1 MIISTMKNKNNTTKK
16 ILCIVLSG
24 VFWILVW
31 WGVALY
37 INQELLVV
45 SPKQVAF
52 RLVELMGE
60 GSFWMS
66 VLYSLLRVSLGY
78 LLAVITAVILSTLTH
93 ASQLVYHISSPLL
106 SIIKAVPVASFIIL
120 ALIWM
125 NKDIIPVFITF
136 LIVLPIVWGNLHRG
150 LKETDTKLLEM
161 CSVYNV
167 PLCRQIS
174 GIYIPSVKP
183 YFTSA
188 CKTAVGLAW
197 KSGVA
202 AEVLCKPEF
211 SIGGH
216 MYDAKIYLETTDVF
230 AWTAVT
236 VVLSV
241 IIETI
246 ITAKSEK

>member
-1 MIISTMKNKNNTTKK
+1 M
-16 ILCIVLSG
+16 
-24 VFWILVW
+24 W

-37 INQELLVV
+37 VNQELLVS
-45 SPKQVAF
+45 SPKQVAL
-52 RLVELMGE
+52 RLYELMGE

-66 VLYSLLRVSLGY
+66 VLYSLVRVSLGY
-78 LLAVITAVILSTLTH
+78 ILAVVVAVVLSTITH
-93 ASQLVYHISSPLL
+93 ASQVVYHLSSPLM
-106 SIIKAVPVASFIIL
+106 SIVKAVPVASFIIL
-120 ALIWM
+120 ALIWL

-150 LKETDTKLLEM
+150 LKETDPKLLEM
-161 CSVYNV
+161 CGVYNV
-167 PLCRQIS
+167 PLRRQVC

-202 AEVLCKPEF
+202 AEVLCKSEF

-241 IIETI
+241 IIEAI

>member
-1 MIISTMKNKNNTTKK
+1 MQNKKTKK
-16 ILCIVLSG
+16 IIYVILSG
-24 VFWILVW
+24 IFWILVW

-37 INQELLVV
+37 VNQELLVA
-45 SPKQVAF
+45 SPKQVAI
-52 RLVELMGE
+52 RLFDLMGDS
-60 GSFWMS
+60 SFWMS
-66 VLYSLLRVSLGY
+66 VLYSLVRVSLGY
-78 LLAVITAVILSTLTH
+78 ILAVLVAVILSAITH
-93 ASQLVYHISSPLL
+93 LSQLAYHISSPMMN
-106 SIIKAVPVASFIIL
+106 IVKEVPVASFIIL
-120 ALIWM
+120 ALIWL

-150 LKETDTKLLEM
+150 LKETDGKLLEM
-161 CSVYNV
+161 CSIYNV
-167 PLCRQIS
+167 PVGRQIS

-236 VVLSV
+236 VILSV
-241 IIETI
+241 IIEAI

>member
-1 MIISTMKNKNNTTKK
+1 MQNKKSKK
-16 ILCIVLSG
+16 ILYIALSG

-37 INQELLVV
+37 VNQELLVS
-45 SPKQVAF
+45 SPKQVAL
-52 RLVELMGE
+52 RLYELMGE

-66 VLYSLLRVSLGY
+66 VLYSLVRVSLGY
-78 LLAVITAVILSTLTH
+78 ILAVVVAVVLSTITH
-93 ASQLVYHISSPLL
+93 ASQVVYHLSSPLM
-106 SIIKAVPVASFIIL
+106 SIVKAVPVASFIIL
-120 ALIWM
+120 ALIWL

-150 LKETDTKLLEM
+150 LKETDPKLLEM
-161 CSVYNV
+161 CGVYNV
-167 PLCRQIS
+167 PLRRQVC

-202 AEVLCKPEF
+202 AEVLCKSEF

-241 IIETI
+241 IIEAI

>member
-1 MIISTMKNKNNTTKK
+1 MKNNKVKK
-16 ILCIVLSG
+16 ILYIALSG

-37 INQELLVV
+37 VNQELLVA
-45 SPKQVAF
+45 SPKQVAL
-52 RLVELMGE
+52 RLLELMGE

-78 LLAVITAVILSTLTH
+78 ILAVVVAVILSTVTH
-93 ASQLVYHISSPLL
+93 VSRLVYHLSSPLM
-106 SIIKAVPVASFIIL
+106 SIVKAVPVASFIIL
-120 ALIWM
+120 ALIWL

-150 LKETDTKLLEM
+150 LKETDPKLLEM

-167 PLCRQIS
+167 PVSRQIG

-202 AEVLCKPEF
+202 AEVLCKPDF

-241 IIETI
+241 IIEAL